1 MAESN
6 RSFLGTGWAFPPAFD
21 DDSLGAAMVSADIDI
36 EQSLFILLS
45 TTPGERVMQP
55 DYGCDL
61 RRLVFEPI
69 NQNTLTD
76 LKDTITRAVRL
87 FEPRIILE
95 LITTDDSDAR
105 EGRLMIGLEY
115 TIISTNT
122 RTNMVFPLYLLE
134 ASGTGYQA

>member
-1 MAESN
+1 MADRS
-6 RSFLGTGWAFPPAFD
+6 SFLGTGWAFPPAFD
-21 DDSLGAAMVSADIDI
+21 DFGRGALLASAETDI

-61 RRLVFEPI
+61 RRLVFEPL

-76 LKDTITRAVRL
+76 IKDTITRAVRL
-87 FEPRIILE
+87 FEPRIVLE

-105 EGRLMIGLEY
+105 EGRLKIGLEY
-115 TIISTNT
+115 TVISTNT

-134 ASGTGYQA
+134 ASGTGYEA